1 MGSGELPLSV
11 DDPPSCGFL
20 GPPPGLAEAVGQGA
34 VPGLMGMWA
43 GHGRSVGLE
52 GKVWVLVRWKRS
64 GMGKLAEVLPLLG
77 QGAFPDSSSCSH
89 SSQHGCSRRKYQR
102 HGEFRGSVR

>member
-20 GPPPGLAEAVGQGA
+20 GPPPGLAGAVGQGA

-43 GHGRSVGLE
+43 GHGRSVGRRGE
-52 GKVWVLVRWKRS
+52 GLDFVRWKRS
-64 GMGKLAEVLPLLG
+64 GMGKPAEVLPLLG
-77 QGAFPDSSSCSH
+77 QGAIPDSSCSH